1 MMRID
6 RKKIFE
12 SVRRSLGRT
21 EFRVGLFAIIPVAL
35 IVMVVLVNL
44 GYSLASSTMDVYV
57 KVNSITSLQ
66 KGTPVQVKGYQ
77 LGRVVDIKPIFKP
90 ALHFLAT
97 LRIRKDIELY
107 EDCAAVI
114 TNQNVIGDPVVELRN
129 PETKGAFLREGDVLE
144 GIESGSIEDIMAK
157 VNTLLTEAT
166 TIMTLYREVSQE
178 SRGDIRRLVTS
189 LADSMAN
196 VNKVIQN
203 SQKDFIDII
212 GSMRKTAQ
220 TLDEVSSEIKKNPMK
235 FLFQGKKE
243 K

>member
-1 MMRID
+1 MIGID
-6 RKKIFE
+6 MKKTAE
-12 SVRRSLGRT
+12 AVRRSLGRT
-21 EFRVGLFAIIPVAL
+21 EFRVGLFVAVPVVL
-35 IVMVVLVNL
+35 IVLIILVNL

-77 LGRVVDIKPIFKP
+77 LGRVVEIRPVYKP

-107 EDCAAVI
+107 EDCAAII

-129 PETKGAFLREGDVLE
+129 PETKGSFLREGDVLE
-144 GIESGSIEDIMAK
+144 GIESGSIDEMMAK

-166 TIMTLYREVSQE
+166 AILTLYREVSEE
-178 SRGDIRRLVTS
+178 SRGDIRRLVAS

-196 VNKVIQN
+196 VNSVIQN
-203 SQKDFIDII
+203 SQKDIVDII
-212 GSMRKTAQ
+212 GSLRKTAQ
-220 TLDEVSSEIKKNPMK
+220 TLDEVSAEIRKNPMK
-235 FLFQGKKE
+235 FLFQGAKQ
-243 K
+243 

>member
-1 MMRID
+1 MIRID
-6 RKKIFE
+6 RKKIIE
-12 SVRRSLGRT
+12 SMRRSLGRT

-35 IVMVVLVNL
+35 IVMVILVNL
-44 GYSLASSTMDVYV
+44 GYSLASSTIDVYV

-66 KGTPVQVKGYQ
+66 KGTPVQVKGYR
-77 LGRVVDIKPIFKP
+77 LGRVVEIRPIFKP

-114 TNQNVIGDPVVELRN
+114 TNQNLIGDPVVELRN
-129 PETKGAFLREGDVLE
+129 PEAKGAFLREGDVLE

-178 SRGDIRRLVTS
+178 SRGDLRRLVVS
-189 LADSMAN
+189 LADSVAN
-196 VNKVIQN
+196 VNNVIQN
-203 SQKDFIDII
+203 SQKDIIDII

-220 TLDEVSSEIKKNPMK
+220 TLDEVSAEIKKNPMK
-235 FLFQGKKE
+235 FLFQGKK
-243 K
+243 